1 MPRSGPVKE
10 GDPPMTLPRQCL
22 LTPRAPLKGRVRQLG
37 ACALLAA
44 LLWPAAVSAQDAAEG
59 GDSGLRQ
66 RVEQLEGQL
75 VDLQVVI
82 GTLESLARTGG
93 GSGPAPV
100 RSEASGGMA
109 ASDSVRLD
117 SMETQIRALTMQVEQ
132 LANEL
137 RQSQLQRRS
146 DAASPPGFGETQ
158 TFGSTT
164 VTSAENADPIGALAA
179 DPNTQFAP
187 QPQAPVSPST
197 YGAEVLPPPGGGG
210 ALPPQGSR
218 GALPPPGGDGAF
230 PPQGGSGQ
238 QMAAADPMGG
248 SNPKQLYETAYGYLL
263 QQDYAAA
270 QAGFSDFLRGHAKD
284 PLAPSALYWLGETH
298 YVQRNYADAVEAFDL
313 VVSAY
318 GSSGKAADAQL
329 KHGMSLAQLGKQKE
343 ACTSLGGLARKFP
356 NAAPQIKARADSER
370 QRIGCQ

>member
-1 MPRSGPVKE
+1 
-10 GDPPMTLPRQCL
+10 MTLPRDRS
-22 LTPRAPLKGRVRQLG
+22 LTPRAPLKGRARLLG

-44 LLWPAAVSAQDAAEG
+44 FWWPASVAAQDASGG
-59 GDSGLRQ
+59 GDAGLRQ

-82 GTLESLARTGG
+82 GTLESLARSGG
-93 GSGPAPV
+93 VASAAPV

-109 ASDSVRLD
+109 ASDSARLD
-117 SMETQIRALTMQVEQ
+117 SVETQIRALTMQVEQ

-164 VTSAENADPIGALAA
+164 VTSAENADPIGALSA
-179 DPNTQFAP
+179 DPDTRFAP

-197 YGAEVLPPPGGGG
+197 YGSE
-210 ALPPQGSR
+210 
-218 GALPPPGGDGAF
+218 ALPPPGGSGTL
-230 PPQGGSGQ
+230 PPSGGGRQ

-248 SNPKQLYETAYGYLL
+248 GTPKQLYETAYGYLL

-270 QAGFSDFLRGHAKD
+270 QAGFSDFLRNHGTD

-298 YVQRNYADAVEAFDL
+298 YVQRNYADAAEAFDL

-329 KHGMSLAQLGKQKE
+329 KHGMSLAQIGKQDD
-343 ACTSLGGLARKFP
+343 ACASLSGLPRKFP

-370 QRIGCQ
+370 QRIGCP

>member
-1 MPRSGPVKE
+1 
-10 GDPPMTLPRQCL
+10 MTLPRQCL
-22 LTPRAPLKGRVRQLG
+22 LTPRAPLKGRVWPLG
-37 ACALLAA
+37 VCALLAT
-44 LLWPAAVSAQDAAEG
+44 LLWPGPLFAQDAADG

-82 GTLESLARTGG
+82 GTLELLARTGG

-109 ASDSVRLD
+109 ASDSGRLD

-164 VTSAENADPIGALAA
+164 VTSAENADPIGALSA
-179 DPNTQFAP
+179 DPNTRFAP

-197 YGAEVLPPPGGGG
+197 YGAE
-210 ALPPQGSR
+210 
-218 GALPPPGGDGAF
+218 ALPPPGGSGAL
-230 PPQGGSGQ
+230 PPRGGGGQ

-248 SNPKQLYETAYGYLL
+248 ANPKQLYETAYGYLL

-298 YVQRNYADAVEAFDL
+298 YVQRNYADAAEAFDL

-329 KHGMSLAQLGKQKE
+329 KHGMSLAHLGKQKE